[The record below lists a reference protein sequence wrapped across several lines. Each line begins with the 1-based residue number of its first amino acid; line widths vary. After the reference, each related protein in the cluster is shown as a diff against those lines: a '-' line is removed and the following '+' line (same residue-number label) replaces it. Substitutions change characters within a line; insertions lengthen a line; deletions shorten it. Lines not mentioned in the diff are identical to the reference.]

1 LASKAL
7 INVFKIRGVTPQ
19 RYFFGASTVLGLLF
33 GMITE
38 QESAIFWGSHY
49 VMWLL
54 QTLLPVSILVFVHIG
69 LHANSAFDA
78 LNPWLKLFISGVI
91 GASIFVPVALGIDI
105 IWGNNHQPES
115 FSAFKY
121 LLFDEAA
128 GVVPPV
134 SISWMA
140 INAPWLFFKEQTE
153 SARSFSFEIESPT
166 ENNIESSSQSIEAM
180 RRGSGF
186 QAMVSPSIQGSLL
199 YIKSELHYL
208 LIVTDKGKELILYNL
223 SDAISELAPQQGI
236 QCHRSFW
243 VAKDAI
249 LSMKKEG
256 RQGVLNLIND
266 EEIPVSRTRF
276 NEVNDFVSVT
286 GISE

>member
-19 RYFFGASTVLGLLF
+19 RYFFGASIVLGLLF
-33 GMITE
+33 GVITE

-128 GVVPPV
+128 GVVPP
-134 SISWMA
+134 
-140 INAPWLFFKEQTE
+140 E
-153 SARSFSFEIESPT
+153 
-166 ENNIESSSQSIEAM
+166 
-180 RRGSGF
+180 
-186 QAMVSPSIQGSLL
+186 
-199 YIKSELHYL
+199 
-208 LIVTDKGKELILYNL
+208 
-223 SDAISELAPQQGI
+223 
-236 QCHRSFW
+236 
-243 VAKDAI
+243 
-249 LSMKKEG
+249 
-256 RQGVLNLIND
+256 
-266 EEIPVSRTRF
+266 
-276 NEVNDFVSVT
+276 
-286 GISE
+286 